1 MQLNT
6 ENIKNTLNKPIA
18 LIGMMGTGKTHIGK
32 MLAEALELD
41 FFDSDKIIEDRG
53 GLSINE
59 IFEMY
64 GEERFRQSEEKTIL
78 ELLDYGACVIA
89 TGGGAP
95 VNPAILS
102 AIKTNTISVW
112 LKSDV
117 DIIYERIKQS
127 KTRPL
132 LNEDNPKT
140 ILSELLAEREKF
152 YEQADIIIK
161 VHNNNPS
168 IVLSEMIEAIDDL
181 L

>member
-1 MQLNT
+1 
-6 ENIKNTLNKPIA
+6 
-18 LIGMMGTGKTHIGK
+18 MMGTGKTHLGK
-32 MLAEALELD
+32 MLEEALALD
-41 FFDSDKIIEDRG
+41 FSDSDKIIEDRG
-53 GLSINE
+53 GLSING

-78 ELLDYGACVIA
+78 ELLDHGACVIA

-95 VNPAILS
+95 VNPTILS
-102 AIKTNTISVW
+102 AIKGNAISVW

-132 LNEDNPKT
+132 LNKDNPKA
-140 ILSELLAEREKF
+140 ILSELLTSRKKF
-152 YEQADIIIK
+152 QEQADIIVK
-161 VHNNNPS
+161 VHDNNPNT
-168 IVLSEMIEAIDDL
+168 VLSEIIEAIDDL